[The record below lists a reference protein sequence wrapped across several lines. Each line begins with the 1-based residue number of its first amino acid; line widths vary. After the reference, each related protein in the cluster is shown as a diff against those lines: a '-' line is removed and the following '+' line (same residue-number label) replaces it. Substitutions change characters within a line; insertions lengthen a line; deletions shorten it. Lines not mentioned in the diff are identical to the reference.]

1 MESSA
6 ESPQPV
12 RVVLQAVGGWIDRLG
27 AIWVEGQ
34 IAELNSRG
42 RMSYLTLRDPVA
54 NASIRVICET
64 SVLRRQEPAP
74 GPGDRVV
81 MHAKP
86 DFYQL
91 KGTFSLRAREIRHVG
106 IGELLARLEQ
116 LRRTLTAEGVFDPA
130 RKRPLPFLPNTVG
143 LVCGR
148 DSAAERD
155 VLENSRRR
163 WPAVRFEVR
172 QVAVQG
178 ERATREVI
186 EALHELDSRPEV
198 DVIVIARGGGS
209 MEDLLPFSDEAL
221 VRAVAAAATPVVS
234 AIGHEQDAPLLDHV
248 ADVRAST
255 PTDAAKRTVPDVGE
269 QLEIIRQLRDRGRR
283 VIGGGLDREL
293 TWLSGIRARPVLAD
307 PVRETERLTEQVLEL
322 RDRARR
328 SLTVSL
334 DRAADGLGHTEAR
347 LHALSPATTL
357 ARGYAIVQRED
368 GSVVRSATEPAVGE
382 VLRLRFAE
390 DGLRATVDSVDSE
403 EETAAVGA
411 TVEPAPAEKAG
422 PRGSAAPGRTG
433 AAGKGGTAKRGGTA
447 KKAGTGKAAGSAR
460 KAGTAKKAGT
470 AERTGASKRT
480 GTAEDTGPETDTAQP
495 EGE

>member
-6 ESPQPV
+6 EAPQPV
-12 RVVLQAVGGWIDRLG
+12 RAVLQAVGGWIDRLG

-42 RMSYLTLRDPVA
+42 RMSYLTLRDPIA
-54 NASIRVICET
+54 NASVRVLCET
-64 SVLRRQEPAP
+64 SVLRRQGTPP

-81 MHAKP
+81 VHAKP

-116 LRRTLTAEGVFDPA
+116 LRRTLTAEGLFAPE

-155 VLENSRRR
+155 VLENGRRR

-172 QVAVQG
+172 PVAVQG
-178 ERATREVI
+178 DRATREVI
-186 EALHELDSRPEV
+186 DALRELDAHPEV

-221 VRAVAAAATPVVS
+221 VRAAAEAATPVVS
-234 AIGHEQDAPLLDHV
+234 AIGHEQDTPLLDHV

-255 PTDAAKRTVPDVGE
+255 PTDAAKKVVPDVGE

-283 VIGGGLDREL
+283 VIKGGLDREF
-293 TWLSGIRARPVLAD
+293 TWLSGIRSRPVLAD
-307 PVRETERLTEQVLEL
+307 PVRETERLMDQVLEA

-328 SLTVSL
+328 SLTISL
-334 DRAADGLGHTEAR
+334 DRAADELRHTEAR

-382 VLRLRFAE
+382 SLRLRFAE
-390 DGLRATVDSVDSE
+390 DGLTATVDSVDTPDGPGE
-403 EETAAVGA
+403 E
-411 TVEPAPAEKAG
+411 
-422 PRGSAAPGRTG
+422 GRTE
-433 AAGKGGTAKRGGTA
+433 AREPRTSARATKGGSGKAASGKASTPKKKTTAA
-447 KKAGTGKAAGSAR
+447 KKAAASKKAVEPGADGTEGEGPG
-460 KAGTAKKAGT
+460 AGTDD
-470 AERTGASKRT
+470 
-480 GTAEDTGPETDTAQP
+480 DTTTENIT